1 MRASNI
7 QFHKKIKQLWKKN
20 LESSFILWMQET
32 YPEDERKQLS
42 LFCSK
47 HKFYYG

>member
-7 QFHKKIKQLWKKN
+7 QFYKKIKQLWKKN
-20 LESSFILWMQET
+20 LESSFILWMET

-42 LFCSK
+42 LFWSK